1 MLLLGLEWILAGRDT
16 SREVVM
22 TRIQL
27 PSLVLVGSLALVGL
41 LAAGMGGSGFVAQ
54 AQSGSQ
60 QPAPPAAQDNPF
72 PGEGSQT
79 PQQAKPTQGKPT
91 GSKPTDAKPGGTGDN
106 PFPGENSDAP
116 IIPVPGGDPAN
127 AAGNGNGTR
136 EYGTGAEPDPHR
148 GADPDGDPMRSP
160 DLDVHTADD
169 GFSSSRTGLKQMPAE
184 DDNDGRPGKSSKNK
198 TRSQLIKEDVDV
210 GSYYLERK
218 NWKAAQ
224 SRFSAAFAL
233 DGENPDAVW
242 GMAEAERHLDQ
253 FKEAADHYKM
263 FLNYDPDGPHSKS
276 ARKAL
281 EEVEAAAH

>member
-1 MLLLGLEWILAGRDT
+1 VQTLVGLNPIRMVGRGRWIAGR
-16 SREVVM
+16 
-22 TRIQL
+22 
-27 PSLVLVGSLALVGL
+27 PVLSFVALGL
-41 LAAGMGGSGFVAQ
+41 LAAGAGGWTSMAQ

-60 QPAPPAAQDNPF
+60 QPSQPAAQDNPF
-72 PGEGSQT
+72 PGESGAQSGQAQQGQKQQGQKQQGSPDQ
-79 PQQAKPTQGKPT
+79 PKPAGA
-91 GSKPTDAKPGGTGDN
+91 SDN
-106 PFPGENSDAP
+106 PFPGENTDAP
-116 IIPVPGGDPAN
+116 IIPVEPGGGSGSGN
-127 AAGNGNGTR
+127 GSAAGDR

-160 DLDVHTADD
+160 DLDVRTADD
-169 GFSSSRTGLKQMPAE
+169 GFTSSRTGLKQMPVE
-184 DDNDGRPGKSSKNK
+184 DDNDGKPGKSSKNK

-224 SRFSAAFAL
+224 ARFAAAFAL

-253 FKEAADHYKM
+253 FKEAADHYKL

-281 EEVEAAAH
+281 DEVEAAAH